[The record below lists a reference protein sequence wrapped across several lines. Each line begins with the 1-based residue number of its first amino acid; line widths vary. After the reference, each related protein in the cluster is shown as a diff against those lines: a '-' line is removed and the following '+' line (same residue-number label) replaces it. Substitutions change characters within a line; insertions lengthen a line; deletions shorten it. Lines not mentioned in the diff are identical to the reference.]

1 MAEQST
7 TSNANQS
14 VLSLSLKDKKSL
26 YVSYMPFV
34 QGGGIFIP
42 TTREY
47 EMGQDIFMLL
57 NLMNETERLPINGKV
72 IWKTPTGL
80 DGYRS
85 AGIGVQFGVDD
96 IAIKNKIETYLA
108 GALDSVR
115 PTYTM

>member
-1 MAEQST
+1 MAEQPKP
-7 TSNANQS
+7 NQS
-14 VLSLSLKDKKSL
+14 VLSFSLKDKNSL
-26 YVSYMPFV
+26 YASYMPFV

-47 EMGQDIFMLL
+47 EMGQEVFLLL

-72 IWKTPTGL
+72 VWKTPVGS

-96 IAIKNKIETYLA
+96 VGVKNKIETYLA
-108 GALDSVR
+108 GALDSAR